1 MEQKPTLA
9 EVKKKF
15 REWKKINEGQGMI
28 PRRLKSEAIHLLD
41 RYSKMRL
48 AKELGLNE
56 SCIRAWQ
63 RRILEIE
70 HDSGIDRY
78 VNEVAPKPSSNEPAN
93 FVELG
98 GAGSTPDVGGGRPAL
113 MLRRTDGAVMSIKG
127 ELTATQIKALT
138 MTFLGD
144 TR

>member
-1 MEQKPTLA
+1 MEAKPTLA

-15 REWKKINEGQGMI
+15 REWKKNNEGQGMI
-28 PRRLKSEAIHLLD
+28 PRRLKREAIHLLD
-41 RYSKMRL
+41 RYSKVRL
-48 AKELGLNE
+48 AKELDLTE

-70 HDSGIDRY
+70 HDAGMDRY
-78 VNEVAPKPSSNEPAN
+78 INEVVPKPPSNEPAN

-98 GAGSTPDVGGGRPAL
+98 GAGTTPDTLGGRPAL
-113 MLRRTDGAVMSIKG
+113 MLRRPDGAVMSIKG
-127 ELTATQIKALT
+127 EITAAQIKALT

-144 TR
+144 AR